1 MEADRTAQ
9 AVAALQQYL
18 TAEQTGDLETVDR
31 MLSLDHAGFGTGEDE
46 VALDREAALGFVA
59 RQNEQAITVLQRHIE
74 VQHVFHAGP
83 DVVIIMAS
91 LVYEIALGAD
101 SLSLLLRGSY
111 VMEHTS
117 GAWRVAHQHMSMP
130 SSEQRPG
137 EAYPMQ
143 RLIERTHVLEELVR
157 ERTKELQEAMSDL
170 HVAATTDRLTGLPNR
185 ARLEEHLAAEV
196 RRMAAGGRPSLLGII
211 DVDNFKLVNDEF
223 GHLVGDR
230 VLREGAQ
237 VLRSTL
243 RGHDVVGRW
252 GGEEFLILLT
262 DTDASAT
269 APVLQ
274 RLRHGLAQRD
284 FGIGRGVTVS
294 GGVAWYRSGES
305 LDGWL
310 SRADTLLYLAKHG
323 GRDRILHDD

>member
-1 MEADRTAQ
+1 MESERTTQ

-18 TAEQTGDLETVDR
+18 TAEQTGDLATVDR

-46 VALDREAALGFVA
+46 VALDRDTALAFVA
-59 RQNEQAITVLQRHIE
+59 RQNDQSITVLQRHID
-74 VQHVFHAGP
+74 VQHVFEAGP
-83 DVVIIMAS
+83 DVIVIMAS
-91 LVYEIALGAD
+91 FVYEIALGTD
-101 SLSLLLRGSY
+101 TLSLLLRGSY

-117 GAWRVAHQHMSMP
+117 GTWRVAHQHISMP
-130 SSEQRPG
+130 SSEQRLG

-143 RLIERTHVLEELVR
+143 RLIERTNVLEELVR

-185 ARLEEHLAAEV
+185 AHLEEHLTSEV
-196 RRMAAGGRPSLLGII
+196 QRMGNGGRPSLLGII
-211 DVDNFKLVNDEF
+211 DVDNFKRVNDEF

-230 VLREGAQ
+230 VLREVAQ
-237 VLRSTL
+237 VLRTTL
-243 RGHDVVGRW
+243 RGHDLVGRW

-269 APVLQ
+269 EPVLQ
-274 RLRHGLAQRD
+274 RLRQGLAQRD

-294 GGVAWYRSGES
+294 GGVAWFREGES
-305 LDGWL
+305 LDEWL
-310 SRADTLLYLAKHG
+310 TRADTLLYLAKHG
-323 GRDRILHDD
+323 GRDRILHDR